1 MRGER
6 VMHPQTERL
15 IEVAGDGFREAARIA
30 DAHRVLATA
39 SATRH
44 RVLVVDQDVRVRTL
58 LLRALLDRGHAA
70 AAADGLARLTRSPY
84 RRFRWCVAFV
94 DVTGRARPP
103 DGELRE
109 LVGSDA
115 AVVLVTADPAA
126 DLTERRPDAP
136 VLKPLFVRDWLRL
149 MDARCAR
156 HRPPA
161 A

>member
-1 MRGER
+1 
-6 VMHPQTERL
+6 MHPQTERL

-94 DVTGRARPP
+94 DVTGRARP
-103 DGELRE
+103 RTASC
-109 LVGSDA
+109 VSWSDP
-115 AVVLVTADPAA
+115 TPPWSSSRP
-126 DLTERRPDAP
+126 TRRRRISPSGGRTRRSSSRSSSATG
-136 VLKPLFVRDWLRL
+136 
-149 MDARCAR
+149 CA
-156 HRPPA
+156 
-161 A
+161 